1 MNPLYPLTLLAALI
15 TLPGC
20 GTPSH
25 PTHSAWDTPL
35 QPLPVQPTTHCT
47 KRGCH
52 EHKPMIF
59 DPTQREPD
67 ATTLHRGW

>member
-1 MNPLYPLTLLAALI
+1 MKALYPFTLLAALT

-20 GTPSH
+20 STPSA
-25 PTHSAWDTPL
+25 PTASAWDTPL
-35 QPLPVQPTTHCT
+35 PPLSAQPTTHCN

-59 DPTQREPD
+59 DPTQNEPD